1 MEAGEEGC
9 AWNRALFEAGA
20 EHRTWIPTT
29 SLFHESVHTLYPE
42 YSRKILPV
50 LHVHLILCNAS
61 LILINI
67 NIL

>member
-29 SLFHESVHTLYPE
+29 ALFHV
-42 YSRKILPV
+42 V
-50 LHVHLILCNAS
+50 LCTQNTVGRFYQFYMYI
-61 LILINI
+61 
-67 NIL
+67 